1 MDEDTADDA
10 NTDANRSAQ
19 LSDEAARKGNGTV
32 GAPLVVDNDES
43 DRGTEQADDRVGETK
58 LCMH

>member
-1 MDEDTADDA
+1 VDEDTADDA

-32 GAPLVVDNDES
+32 GAPLVVWRE
-43 DRGTEQADDRVGETK
+43 TTVTCRVIRWTK
-58 LCMH
+58 MSRF